1 MLFLDTSALLRAYLI
16 SEPFSAQVQQTLLEA
31 EQVVVSLLA
40 RLEFTTALTQRAHR
54 DHAAR
59 LSGAQFTLLMS
70 SFIADWETFNV
81 VPLDEALLLDA
92 SELVIRQRGNG
103 LRSMDAIHVAS
114 AQLAA
119 TAFDDL
125 IFLTFDD
132 RQRRA
137 AEAEGLSILELT

>member
-1 MLFLDTSALLRAYLI
+1 MLRAYLV
-16 SEPFSAQVQQTLLEA
+16 SEPYSAQVQQALRDA
-31 EQVVVSLLA
+31 EQVVVNLLA
-40 RLEFTTALTQRAHR
+40 GLEFTTALTQRAHR

-59 LSGAQFTLLMS
+59 LSGRQFTLLLE
-70 SFIADWETFNV
+70 SFKADWETFNV
-81 VPLDEALLLDA
+81 VPLDEALLLGA
-92 SELVIRQRGNG
+92 SDLVIRQRALG

-125 IFLTFDD
+125 VFLTFDE

-137 AEAEGLSILELT
+137 AEAEGLILLT